1 MMPIA
6 SLRNRTSLWSDS
18 AREAASV
25 ILGMALL
32 VSGAAGQQTDRSGKQ
47 VVDSVCISCHGTG
60 ANGAPKI
67 GDKKAWSARAS
78 QGLTSL
84 TKHALDGIRQ
94 MPPHGGNPVL
104 SDTEIERAI
113 TYMVNQSGGHWTEPI
128 SRTARPTARTGE
140 QIYEAQCSK
149 CHGTGVNG
157 APRVGDI
164 QAWIP
169 RLKQGIDIV
178 VRSAIQGHGGM
189 PARGGQADL
198 TDAEL
203 KSTVVYMIN
212 PNFASVTAKVTT
224 TAAAPASPDFRI
236 VDGTAVYFGSIP
248 ADVIRRNPKEY
259 PEKSYGV
266 PPMGPDQYYVTI
278 ALFDAASG
286 KRITDAVVRARI
298 STASSAGPEKALEPA
313 STADSRTYGNYFAM
327 ARTGPFEISVHIK
340 RSDSVGTIE
349 AKFGYER

>member
-113 TYMVNQSGGHWTEPI
+113 TYMVNQSGGHW
-128 SRTARPTARTGE
+128 
-140 QIYEAQCSK
+140 
-149 CHGTGVNG
+149 
-157 APRVGDI
+157 
-164 QAWIP
+164 
-169 RLKQGIDIV
+169 
-178 VRSAIQGHGGM
+178 
-189 PARGGQADL
+189 
-198 TDAEL
+198 
-203 KSTVVYMIN
+203 
-212 PNFASVTAKVTT
+212 
-224 TAAAPASPDFRI
+224 
-236 VDGTAVYFGSIP
+236 
-248 ADVIRRNPKEY
+248 
-259 PEKSYGV
+259 
-266 PPMGPDQYYVTI
+266 
-278 ALFDAASG
+278 
-286 KRITDAVVRARI
+286 
-298 STASSAGPEKALEPA
+298 
-313 STADSRTYGNYFAM
+313 
-327 ARTGPFEISVHIK
+327 
-340 RSDSVGTIE
+340 
-349 AKFGYER
+349 